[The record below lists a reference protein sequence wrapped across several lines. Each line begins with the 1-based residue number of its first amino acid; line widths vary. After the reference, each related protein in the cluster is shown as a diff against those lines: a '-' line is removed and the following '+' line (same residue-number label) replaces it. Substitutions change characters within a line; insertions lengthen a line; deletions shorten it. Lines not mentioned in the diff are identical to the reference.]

1 MIRNELEGD
10 VNNEFVTLVT
20 VNVKLV
26 DGLIVWDSVNFIN
39 VDDMTVHDDD
49 IALFNVHVDVD
60 EFSWVYDGNVM
71 LI

>member
-39 VDDMTVHDDD
+39 VDDITVHVDD
-49 IALFNVHVDVD
+49 IALFSAHVDVD
-60 EFSWVYDGNVM
+60 
-71 LI
+71 